1 MLYSAIGNQG
11 MIMNTERIKLENYN
25 GVLYCDVCMNDEF
38 SMNDLETIRDEI
50 RNNFSSSADII
61 CKRSGSYS
69 VAIDVQKLL
78 FKGINEFLNVVYVVD
93 NDFKRRAAV
102 YASETYMRK
111 YNARVAGTKKAAY
124 AMLTETP

>member
-1 MLYSAIGNQG
+1 
-11 MIMNTERIKLENYN
+11 MNTERIKLENYN

-69 VAIDVQKLL
+69 VAIDVQTLL

-111 YNARVAGTKKAAY
+111 YNTRIAGTKEAAY
-124 AMLTETP
+124 TMLTEAA